1 MMDPAEEFRRHA
13 TECRRMAQQT
23 VNAENRATWNR
34 MAERWLRCAERV
46 QPQPAR
52 RVLRYRQTD
61 RSIYRNVS

>member
-1 MMDPAEEFRRHA
+1 MDPAEEFRRHA
-13 TECRRMAQQT
+13 TECRRMAEQT
-23 VNAENRATWNR
+23 ANADRAIWNR

-52 RVLRYRQTD
+52 RVLRYRQSD